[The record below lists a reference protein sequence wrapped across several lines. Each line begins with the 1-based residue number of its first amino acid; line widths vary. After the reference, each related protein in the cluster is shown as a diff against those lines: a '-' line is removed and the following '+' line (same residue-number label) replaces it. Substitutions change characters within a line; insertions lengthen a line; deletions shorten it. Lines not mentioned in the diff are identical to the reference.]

1 MGIVAWGVG
10 VVFVV
15 GVGMGVAFVTG
26 VGDGV
31 VIVVGGVG
39 VGVGVGVHVHI
50 VIAGIAAGIVGIALG
65 GYWLT
70 NKYRTSMYN

>member
-1 MGIVAWGVG
+1 
-10 VVFVV
+10 
-15 GVGMGVAFVTG
+15 MGVAFVTG

-31 VIVVGGVG
+31 VIVVGG

-70 NKYRTSMYN
+70 NKYRTSMDN